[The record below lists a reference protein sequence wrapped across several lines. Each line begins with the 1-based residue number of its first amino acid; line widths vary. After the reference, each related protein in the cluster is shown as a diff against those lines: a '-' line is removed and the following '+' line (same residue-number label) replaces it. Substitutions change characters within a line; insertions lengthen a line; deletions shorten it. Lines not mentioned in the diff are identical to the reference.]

1 MPKIKVSQVIILFS
15 YILSFYISIIKRSV
29 RNTKALRS
37 KYSHAFKLIKVVVKN
52 LINTTYNVP
61 CEKMGRRHPTAF
73 TVKQCQQRN

>member
-29 RNTKALRS
+29 RNTLRA
-37 KYSHAFKLIKVVVKN
+37 KYSHAFKPIKVLVKN